1 MRSVQS
7 DLGAPEG
14 PRVRDSVPGGP
25 GEPGAMERPKR
36 VLEGTGAAACR
47 CGGEEAEGNRTDCRV
62 SVSAPPDPESLLGSP
77 IPSMLQAGRGQQHL
91 PSFTHTS
98 QLLDGVL

>member
-1 MRSVQS
+1 MYQGA
-7 DLGAPEG
+7 LGSQELW
-14 PRVRDSVPGGP
+14 RDPGGSWKEQEQQP
-25 GEPGAMERPKR
+25 AGVVGQ
-36 VLEGTGAAACR
+36 
-47 CGGEEAEGNRTDCRV
+47 EAEGNRTDCRV

-77 IPSMLQAGRGQQHL
+77 IPSVLQAGRGQQHL